1 MVYDFIYCMLH
12 KPVRSPL
19 ILGHHLISVLIWP
32 YGVLRHRLVFLI
44 LFFVSTEATN
54 VGQHTRILLLKTGCD
69 GTRFYLANGIGW
81 AVAFFVVRMARALT
95 PPSHTAAAPTPSHP
109 AAYRARAAAP
119 LDICDLQARGQL
131 MGRIF
136 AGRTRHFRAFRA
148 TPFPIELV
156 LVRDASAPRARR
168 APFPPRRA
176 SLAPRVSTWRPSPA
190 QVLFN
195 HHRHLQVRG

>member
-81 AVAFFVVRMARALT
+81 AVAFFVVRMARSRT
-95 PPSHTAAAPTPSHP
+95 PPT
-109 AAYRARAAAP
+109 
-119 LDICDLQARGQL
+119 
-131 MGRIF
+131 
-136 AGRTRHFRAFRA
+136 A
-148 TPFPIELV
+148 TPPPHPPRAPSRV
-156 LVRDASAPRARR
+156 PRARR
-168 APFPPRRA
+168 SSPRY
-176 SLAPRVSTWRPSPA
+176 T
-190 QVLFN
+190 
-195 HHRHLQVRG
+195 